1 MPINLLLS
9 IPKNLGY
16 PVLKKIDPNTQDIP
30 SDKYETDEERLNQ
43 AAVTAV
49 LIALYKYTRSN
60 QGAER
65 VLCGDVSNN
74 WLNTILGET
83 SKEAIEK
90 VANYAH
96 ASNDEAAKKMERV
109 AQESVKIIRD
119 SRPDTVNDVKN
130 IFLAQKNIILTH
142 LPAALDMGH
151 LLNDETIDDRTNKM
165 EGPVSTFMKNLGSI
179 FSTSEKSKEDLKPL
193 TKS

>member
-130 IFLAQKNIILTH
+130 IFLAQKNIILTY